1 MANKKQEYANAYD
14 KILKENIF
22 QTIKPFLKQM
32 VGIDIENKKIEYIP
46 TSLQKTLEV
55 EADFLGKILHQN
67 KKDDFILH
75 LEFQSQ
81 DNLKMQNRML
91 FYQGFLRLKYTIP
104 IQQYVIYLGKGTS
117 KMKTFIK
124 DNNLD
129 FTYNLI
135 NFQDFDIGYFI
146 ESNIPEVVI
155 LGILANYKGENA
167 EKIIDKILKKI
178 ISVEIDIT
186 NQQKYVQQLEML
198 SNLRNLQEVIK
209 QKINNMAFVYDL
221 KNDIRFKEGQQ
232 EERQKYEAERQKYED
247 EIQKYNLERQKS
259 VLKLHQKKIS
269 LSDIADS
276 LNMSKE
282 EVEKIIKNQ

>member
-22 QTIKPFLKQM
+22 ETIKPFLKQM
-32 VGIDIENKKIEYIP
+32 LGIDIENKKIEYIP

-55 EADFLGKILHQN
+55 EADFLGKIIHQN

-81 DNLKMQNRML
+81 DNLKMENRML

-104 IQQYVIYLGKGTS
+104 IQQYVIYLGKGKS
-117 KMKTFIK
+117 KMKSFIK
-124 DNNLD
+124 DKLLD
-129 FTYNLI
+129 FEYNLI
-135 NFQDFDIGYFI
+135 NFQDFDINYFI

-155 LGILANYKGENA
+155 LGILANYKGENTD
-167 EKIIDKILKKI
+167 KIVDKILQRI
-178 ISVEIDIT
+178 TATEIDVT
-186 NQQKYVQQLEML
+186 NQQKYVQQLEIL
-198 SNLRNLQEVIK
+198 SNLRDLQATIK

-232 EERQKYEAERQKYED
+232 EERQKNEAERQKNEA
-247 EIQKYNLERQKS
+247 ERQKS
-259 VLKLHQKKIS
+259 ILKMYQKKIS
-269 LSDIADS
+269 LFDIGDI
-276 LNMSKE
+276 LNISKE